1 MLEIERK
8 FLMDGFPVGLEL
20 LNEVDIEQG
29 YVSFGPEVRIRKAV
43 DKQTRKEEFRL
54 TIKGDGDL
62 SREEIETEITSDFYY
77 DTVEF
82 LRVQMVKKD
91 YKKYQ
96 LGPWKLEVA
105 LVDKGTDW
113 EFYYAEIEFPTEQ
126 EAKDF
131 VVPSYFGRE
140 ITFED
145 DYKMKNYWKRTRL

>member
-8 FLMDGFPVGLEL
+8 FLIDGFPVGLEL

-29 YVSFGPEVRIRKAV
+29 YVSFDPEVRIRKAV
-43 DKQTRKEEFRL
+43 DKQTQKEEFRI

-62 SREEIETEITSDFYY
+62 TREEIETEITSDFYY
-77 DTVEF
+77 DTVDF
-82 LRVQMVKKD
+82 LHVQMIKKD

-96 LGPWKLEVA
+96 LGQWKLEVA
-105 LVDKGTDW
+105 LIDAGTDW

-126 EAKDF
+126 EAKAF

-140 ITFED
+140 ITFDD